1 MPRTFV
7 ARLLMLATGLFAL
20 TGQAALILHAPLPG
34 WQYPAIVLD
43 SVAAATYTLIHA
55 LTLPR
60 RPPYRSGERW

>member
-1 MPRTFV
+1 MPRTLV

-34 WQYPAIVLD
+34 WQHPAIVLD
-43 SVAAATYTLIHA
+43 SIAAATYTLTRA

-60 RPPYRSGERW
+60 RPLRQFGGRW

>member
-20 TGQAALILHAPLPG
+20 AGQTALILHVALPG
-34 WQYPAIVLD
+34 WQHPAIVLD

-60 RPPYRSGERW
+60 RPPHRTGGRW